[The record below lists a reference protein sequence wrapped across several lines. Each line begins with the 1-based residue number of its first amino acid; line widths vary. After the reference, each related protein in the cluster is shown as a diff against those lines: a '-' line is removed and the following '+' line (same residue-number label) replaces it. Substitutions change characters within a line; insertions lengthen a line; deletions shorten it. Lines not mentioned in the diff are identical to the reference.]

1 VKNQPFQ
8 NGAHVIGYDTGKRIT
23 LDPKQELSVDP
34 RSVNRIDDD
43 MALSTICARES
54 YLDTFEWED
63 AVLPLSSSIWMAPVN
78 PGIVK
83 RVAKGAPTP
92 YYVAPTA
99 LSFAAAPFDVWRGD
113 IQIRFEIVC
122 SKYHRG
128 KLAFYFEP
136 NISQNVVIDT
146 VLDMN
151 KQFIHIIDIQETQ
164 DITFN
169 LKWAFPRAW
178 AKIITPGMLNDLGAV
193 GFLGDFLFDYANGYI
208 AVTPFTSL
216 QSPDSSDIS
225 VNVYISS
232 ENMMFNQLIG
242 DNLPT
247 SRPVTESGVLSPEEI
262 TIIDLNESTAT
273 LDYITEEHYG
283 EMPVSFRSLLKR
295 FSRISP
301 SLGVIGAV
309 PPPKTISVNGLRNYP
324 SIVPSY
330 DGSGGDPNLYGYLRY
345 AYIAMRGG
353 TKRRIFIIGDATF
366 GESNPTMISNMS
378 PSVSYVPIS
387 ASLISGSTSFAA
399 TPNGSI
405 VFIPHVNSG
414 IEYEV
419 PLYSNNLFGISF
431 SEDPFPDASI
441 VENSVSRNHSVRIAV
456 LGSSGNIRI
465 ETAFAVGEDFSFMG
479 YQGAPIFQYT

>member
-1 VKNQPFQ
+1 
-8 NGAHVIGYDTGKRIT
+8 
-23 LDPKQELSVDP
+23 
-34 RSVNRIDDD
+34 
-43 MALSTICARES
+43 MAISTICARES

-92 YYVAPTA
+92 YHVAPTA
-99 LSFAAAPFDVWRGD
+99 LSFAATPFDVWRGD

-164 DITFN
+164 DVTFN

-178 AKIITPGMLNDLGAV
+178 AKVVSPSLLNDLGTV
-193 GFLGDFLFDYANGYI
+193 GFLGDHLFDYANGYI

-216 QSPDSSDIS
+216 QSPDSSDVS

-232 ENMMFNQLIG
+232 DNMMFNQLIA
-242 DNLPT
+242 DNLP
-247 SRPVTESGVLSPEEI
+247 SNRPVTESGVLSPEEI
-262 TIIDLNESTAT
+262 TTVDLNESTAT
-273 LDYITEEHYG
+273 LDYICEEHYG

-295 FSRISP
+295 FSRITP
-301 SLGVIGAV
+301 FLTTTGATASAR
-309 PPPKTISVNGLRNYP
+309 TIRVNGLRNYP
-324 SIVPSY
+324 EIIPSY
-330 DGSGGDPNLYGYLRY
+330 VSGGGETSLYGYLRY

-353 TKRRIFIIGDATF
+353 TKRRIFVVGDVTF
-366 GESNPTMISNMS
+366 GESNPVMISSLS
-378 PSVSYVPIS
+378 PSTSYVGSS
-387 ASLISGSTSFAA
+387 AAYSTGLNSYAA
-399 TPNGSI
+399 SPNGSI
-405 VFIPHVNSG
+405 VFVPHVNAG

-431 SEDPFPDASI
+431 SEDPFPDTSI
-441 VENSVSRNHSVRIAV
+441 VEDSVSRNHSIRIAILEAGGGTV
-456 LGSSGNIRI
+456 IV